1 MMAVVVW
8 TVASSSILSEVT
20 LSEVALST
28 GTASSSM
35 KIKSGTAELAVNGT
49 VVSGVAVGVALLLK
63 LGLLCWLTVSTE
75 VVLVLSAVLETTL

>member
-8 TVASSSILSEVT
+8 TVASSPILSEVT

-35 KIKSGTAELAVNGT
+35 KIKSGKAELAVNGT
-49 VVSGVAVGVALLLK
+49 VVSEVAVGVALLLK